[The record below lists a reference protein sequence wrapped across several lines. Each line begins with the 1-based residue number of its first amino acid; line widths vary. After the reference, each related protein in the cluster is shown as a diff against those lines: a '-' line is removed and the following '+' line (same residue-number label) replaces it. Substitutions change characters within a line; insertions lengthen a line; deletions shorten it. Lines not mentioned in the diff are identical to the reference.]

1 MANIFDICL
10 NQSFMMKLYSLKKI
24 TASLIFFGF
33 MLALPKTYAQN
44 GNTQSLQMGKVSK
57 MSDQQILQ
65 IWQQAQKAG
74 ISESD
79 AMKLLVKKGMDP
91 SEVNSFKKRIVQM
104 QGTNKSKFTTSN
116 IIKDTT
122 DFLKDS
128 SWVFEVPQLKKKS
141 NYYGYDFFSNPN
153 VSFEPNMRITTPA
166 NYVLGADDEL
176 TITFTGINEASV
188 NAKINPDGTLQ
199 IPYAGIV
206 NINGL
211 TIEQATQKIKAKM
224 KFAYPALVSGKT
236 QLFLTINNFKTIRIS
251 VIGESEHP
259 GDYQVSSLAS
269 FFNVLYLAGGPSE
282 KGSLRKI
289 ELIRNNRVIETIDF
303 YSFLQQG
310 LLGKEIR
317 LQDQDIIR
325 FPLYQKRVSL
335 SGEIKRPA
343 VYELLEKET
352 LAELIQYGGGFDDA
366 AMKDVAKIV
375 QNGNKEL
382 NIRDIASSDFNYF
395 IPRNGDSV
403 FFERVLPRFTNR
415 VVLTGAVFRPG
426 NYEITDQLSLAKLI
440 KKADGLKEDAFLN
453 RGYIK
458 RRKQDAERE
467 LISFNPKEILS
478 GKEADILLT
487 KEDSVFILS
496 KDSLSDVPTIT
507 VAGNVRMPGTFQFRE
522 GMSLEDVILM
532 AGGFTNDAANHKV
545 EISRLEKNRAD
556 TLANKL
562 IDLITLDVDSSLQ
575 NKGIKIILQPLD
587 YVFVPRLLNYRNL
600 GTVKVRG
607 EVLYA
612 GDYALE
618 KRNETIQEVI
628 KRSGGISPFASM
640 NDVQV
645 YRKGLRVGTNLLS
658 DDSKQKERFLLQPED
673 SIYVPKN
680 EPFVEVQG
688 AVFNPQIVSYQSE
701 GFMSYISAVGGITDK
716 GNLKKAYVKYS
727 NGINRKIHHFLF
739 FRNYPK
745 ILPGSKIIVPEKTDM
760 GKRGLSIIEL
770 STILGSLATLISL
783 VAVLKK

>member
-1 MANIFDICL
+1 
-10 NQSFMMKLYSLKKI
+10 MKLYSVKKLVFL
-24 TASLIFFGF
+24 LIFSICLLTLQKG
-33 MLALPKTYAQN
+33 YSQN
-44 GNTQSLQMGKVSK
+44 SNPQSTQIGKVSQ
-57 MSDQQILQ
+57 MSDQQIMQ

-91 SEVNSFKKRIVQM
+91 SEVNGFKKRLVQM
-104 QGTNKSKFTTSN
+104 QGAGKSKFATSN

-141 NYYGYDFFSNPN
+141 NYYGYDFFSNPTI
-153 VSFEPNMRITTPA
+153 SFEPNMRITTPA
-166 NYVLGADDEL
+166 NYVLGIDDEL
-176 TITFTGINEASV
+176 TISFTGINEASV
-188 NAKINPDGTLQ
+188 NAKISPDGTIQ
-199 IPYAGIV
+199 MPYAGMI

-211 TIEQATQKIKAKM
+211 TIQQATQKIKEKM
-224 KFAYPALVSGKT
+224 KLAYPALASGKT

-251 VIGESEHP
+251 VIGESAHP
-259 GDYQVSSLAS
+259 GDYVVSSLAS

-289 ELIRNNRVIETIDF
+289 ELIRNNKVMEEIDF
-303 YSFLQQG
+303 YSFLQKG

-335 SGEIKRPA
+335 TGEIKRPA
-343 VYELLEKET
+343 IYELLEKET
-352 LAELIQYGGGFDDA
+352 LAELIQYGGGLDDA
-366 AMKDVAKIV
+366 ALKDVAKVV
-375 QNGNKEL
+375 QNGDKEL
-382 NIRDIASSDFNYF
+382 RIRDIAFADFNYF

-403 FFERVLPRFTNR
+403 FFEKVLPRYENR

-426 NYEITDQLSLAKLI
+426 NYELSDQFTLTKLI
-440 KKADGLKEDAFLN
+440 KKADGVKEDAFLN

-458 RRKQDAERE
+458 RRKKDAERE
-467 LISFNPKEILS
+467 FIPFSPRDILN
-478 GKEADILLT
+478 GKQADILLT
-487 KEDSVFILS
+487 KDDSVFILS

-507 VAGNVRMPGTFQFRE
+507 VAGNVRIPNTFQYRE

-532 AGGFTNDAANHKV
+532 AGGFTNDAATHKV

-562 IDLITLDVDSSLQ
+562 IDLITLDVYSSLR
-575 NKGIKIILQPLD
+575 NLGSKSLLQPLA

-600 GTVKVRG
+600 GTVKIRG

-645 YRKGLRVGTNLLS
+645 FRKGLRVGTNLLS
-658 DDSKQKERFLLQPED
+658 DDSKQRERFLLQPDD
-673 SIYVPKN
+673 SIYIPKN
-680 EPFVEVQG
+680 EPFVEVKG
-688 AVFNPQIVSYQSE
+688 AVFNPQILSYQSE
-701 GFMSYISAVGGITDK
+701 SFMSYISDVGGITDK
-716 GNLKKAYVKYS
+716 GNLKKAYVQYS
-727 NGINRKIHHFLF
+727 NGI
-739 FRNYPK
+739 
-745 ILPGSKIIVPEKTDM
+745 
-760 GKRGLSIIEL
+760 KRSRTAKNSRMCFMKRLRR
-770 STILGSLATLISL
+770 
-783 VAVLKK
+783 